1 MSIAIFQKIISDFHS
16 RTLPLLT
23 NRESVVRFVR
33 DMSLT
38 IVGARRTGKTYRSYQ
53 FISEF
58 LSQGGHIKNICRV
71 QFNDH
76 RLSGIKLQDL
86 SSIEDAYYLLY
97 PEKQGKE
104 TVYFI
109 FDEIHR
115 VEGWED
121 FILHLLDEPT
131 HRVMITGST
140 SRLLSGDIASA
151 LRGKNLAIIQY
162 PFSFS
167 EFIAHYKITPDA
179 ISSRGQNQL
188 RKAFQRY
195 SQQGGF
201 PGLLDAELD
210 SHIDILQTYWDT
222 MVLRDIIEAHPDSN
236 ISIAVFSYFAQALVV
251 RNACPFTV
259 RSLAESMRTAG
270 LSFST
275 ETIYDYLRFLEEA
288 FMIFSVPI
296 YSASEKVRQR
306 NYSKVYVIDWA
317 LAQAIAP
324 AEGIDATRQ
333 LENMV
338 YIELRRRGYDVS
350 YFRTRQGYE
359 IDFIAI
365 NKKDKRRKPLIFQV
379 SWSIKKEEV
388 REREL
393 RGIPETAAFLKTDH
407 ATVLTFDEEESI
419 MSNGIRMDV
428 LPVWKWMI
436 TASNG

>member
-1 MSIAIFQKIISDFHS
+1 MNISIFQKIISDFHA
-16 RTLPLLT
+16 RKLPLLT

-58 LSQGGHIKNICRV
+58 LAQGGQFTNICRV

-86 SSIEDAYYLLY
+86 SSIEDAYYSLF
-97 PEKQGKE
+97 PEKQGQE
-104 TVYFI
+104 MVYFV

-121 FILHLLDEPT
+121 FILHLLDDPL

-151 LRGKNLAIIQY
+151 LRGKNLAFIQY

-167 EFIAHYKITPDA
+167 EFITHYKIAPDV

-188 RKAFQRY
+188 RKVFQRY
-195 SQQGGF
+195 FQQGGF
-201 PGLLDAELD
+201 PGLLDAEVD
-210 SHIDILQTYWDT
+210 FQVDILQTYWDT
-222 MVLRDIIEAHPDSN
+222 MVLRDIIEAHPESN

-259 RSLAESMRTAG
+259 RSLSESMRTAG

-275 ETIYDYLRFLEEA
+275 ETVYDYLRFLEEA
-288 FMIFSVPI
+288 FMIFSVPV

-324 AEGIDATRQ
+324 GEGIDATRQ

-365 NKKDKRRKPLIFQV
+365 KKNDKRMKPLIYQV

-393 RGIPETAAFLKTDH
+393 RGIPETATFLNTEQ
-407 ATVLTFDEEESI
+407 ATVLTFDEEETI
-419 MSNGIRMDV
+419 MSNNIRIDV
-428 LPVWKWMI
+428 LPVWKWML
-436 TASNG
+436 TALHA